1 MTSLRANEVF
11 GKRSALTVVPDTERP
26 LGSKGISVKTARI
39 TRASVILTTCL
50 VCVAGVSATGA
61 NAARRPGPTT
71 TTTRPAP
78 TTTTAPAPV
87 PTSVPLPT
95 SVTVTT
101 SLGGQAAYD
110 FTTGWA
116 VQVAG
121 ATQLG
126 DAELL
131 TGPSNGP
138 TKVGF
143 VGDYGTV
150 DFLSSGLVPET
161 NYTFRFRNKIWIPS
175 TNSFIFSPWVTFSFR
190 SPAAQFFWLPIT
202 R

>member
-1 MTSLRANEVF
+1 
-11 GKRSALTVVPDTERP
+11 
-26 LGSKGISVKTARI
+26 VKAHI
-39 TRASVILTTCL
+39 TRAAVILTTCL
-50 VCVAGVSATGA
+50 VGVAGVSATSASAGV
-61 NAARRPGPTT
+61 RRPPPTT
-71 TTTRPAP
+71 TTTTTTTTTP
-78 TTTTAPAPV
+78 TTTTVVV
-87 PTSVPLPT
+87 PTSVPTPL

-101 SLGGQAAYD
+101 SLGGQGAYD

-116 VQVAG
+116 VRVSG

-138 TKVGF
+138 TRIGF
-143 VGDYGTV
+143 VEDYGIV
-150 DFLSSGLVPET
+150 DFAQSGLVPET

-175 TNSFIFSPWVTFSFR
+175 TGAFIFSPWVTFSFR
-190 SPAAQFFWLPIT
+190 SPGAQFFWLPYTPVT